1 MSIDMLLM
9 AACSSSSSSTERSGV
24 GEKSE
29 ATNPQKDDNF
39 KWVKS
44 KFQKE
49 IFNWT
54 ISTQYTQQYYHL
66 FQTFNMPWRRGTA
79 RILRGLPIQISRLI
93 RTTYSV
99 IYWHLCTIPLLQ
111 KITFVDRHVAIASR
125 HLLLLLSLLERNL
138 LLDVWEPPWQ
148 GATSP
153 WPALCGRGAERLL
166 LGKSWNLEGADWLPD
181 APKLLLHRLFRHPEY
196 EMRGREGLSMYL
208 LIKWLAMPA

>member
-1 MSIDMLLM
+1 MTT
-9 AACSSSSSSTERSGV
+9 SSEWNQSYRK
-24 GEKSE
+24 KS
-29 ATNPQKDDNF
+29 
-39 KWVKS
+39 
-44 KFQKE
+44 
-49 IFNWT
+49 FNWT

-148 GATSP
+148 GATF
-153 WPALCGRGAERLL
+153 
-166 LGKSWNLEGADWLPD
+166 
-181 APKLLLHRLFRHPEY
+181 RLFMATSISARQPQSVQGNLNLCRATSICAGQPQSVQSNLNLCKRTSIHAKEPQFVQ
-196 EMRGREGLSMYL
+196 RKKPR
-208 LIKWLAMPA
+208 K